1 MSDLV
6 RSGYVAAKSDATIAD
21 SYVATI
27 EARSDRAAL
36 STARISSVRVSTS
49 GTYPG
54 VNRSEQPQPR
64 RSVTMSRACPARP
77 RRKRERYGLSQFT
90 STLEQ

>member
-6 RSGYVAAKSDATIAD
+6 RSGYVAAKSEATIAD

-36 STARISSVRVSTS
+36 STARTSSVRVSTS

-64 RSVTMSRACPARP
+64 RSVTMRRAWLARP
-77 RRKRERYGLSQFT
+77 RKKRESEGLSQFT

>member
-6 RSGYVAAKSDATIAD
+6 RSGYVAAKSDATIVD
-21 SYVATI
+21 SYVAMI
-27 EARSDRAAL
+27 DARSDRVAL
-36 STARISSVRVSTS
+36 STARTSSVRLSMS
-49 GTYPG
+49 GTDPG

-64 RSVTMSRACPARP
+64 RSVTIRRVYLARP
-77 RRKRERYGLSQFT
+77 RKKRESAALSQFT